1 MESLGKLL
9 LVVGGLLVI
18 AGALIYAGPSLPSLP
33 PLGKLP
39 GDIRI
44 ERPGSSFY
52 FPITTCILLS
62 AVMTLLLY
70 LFSRL
75 R

>member
-9 LVVGGLLVI
+9 WVVGGLLVI
-18 AGALIYAGPSLPSLP
+18 AGALLYAGASLPSLSW
-33 PLGKLP
+33 LGKLP

-44 ERPGSSFY
+44 ERSGSSFY

-70 LFSRL
+70 VFSRL